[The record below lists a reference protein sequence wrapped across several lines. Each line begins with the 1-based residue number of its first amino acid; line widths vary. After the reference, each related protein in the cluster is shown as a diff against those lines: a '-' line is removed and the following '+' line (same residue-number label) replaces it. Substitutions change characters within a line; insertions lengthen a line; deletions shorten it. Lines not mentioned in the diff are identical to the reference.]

1 MTKLSRFLYC
11 IIVLFILCSSVTAQ
25 STILNFTIGST
36 TGTPVIS
43 VDVNGKLLNFI
54 LDTGSPLTVINKG
67 IIEETP
73 KDSSVQL
80 DAVGNKFTVYR
91 KKVKDFQFGTLRLN
105 NLDIQEFDL
114 TTFLP
119 IYMKCIK
126 IDGIIGCDILHN
138 YIVSLNPEKKE
149 VKLMNPKEVKLENI
163 VDAKSIVID
172 FKMPKSYYTTMVL
185 FTIFKKQTLLT
196 FDTGGAN
203 YIGIGFSRFKNN
215 ILASNYI
222 LSHGSPFYTI
232 SSTVQDNANYFVE
245 KIDFS
250 LSKNAFS
257 NQNIIFSSKE
267 INNLGY
273 GFIKNFE
280 TIIDWKSKKIYLK
293 GLGDMPILNNSLIR
307 KFGFNYSI
315 NNKGRIYISEV
326 ANNNNKLHIGDEI
339 IGVNEKNI
347 VDVCNF
353 ELNNSLFDNK
363 KNTLSILRD
372 GIESKIML

>member
-1 MTKLSRFLYC
+1 MTKLSRSFYC

-36 TGTPVIS
+36 TGTPVVS
-43 VDVNGKLLNFI
+43 VNVNGKLLNFI
-54 LDTGSPLTVINKG
+54 LDTGSPFTVINKG
-67 IIEETP
+67 VIENTP
-73 KDSSVQL
+73 IDSSVQL

-91 KKVKDFQFGTLRLN
+91 KKVKDFQLGTLRLN

-114 TTFLP
+114 TTFFP
-119 IYMKCIK
+119 IYMRCLK

-163 VDAKSIVID
+163 VDSKSIVVD
-172 FKMPKSYYTTMVL
+172 FKMPKSYYTPMVL

-203 YIGIGFSRFKNN
+203 YIGIGFSRFKND

-232 SSTVQDNANYFVE
+232 KSTVQDNDNYFVE
-245 KIDFS
+245 KIDFN

-293 GLGDMPILNNSLIR
+293 KLGNMPILNNSLIR

-315 NNKGRIYISEV
+315 NNKGRIYIAEIT
-326 ANNNNKLHIGDEI
+326 NNNNKLHIGDEV
-339 IGVNEKNI
+339 IGVNEKKI

-353 ELNNSLFDNK
+353 ELNDSLLDNK
-363 KNTLSILRD
+363 KNTLFILRD
-372 GIESKIML
+372 GIESEIML